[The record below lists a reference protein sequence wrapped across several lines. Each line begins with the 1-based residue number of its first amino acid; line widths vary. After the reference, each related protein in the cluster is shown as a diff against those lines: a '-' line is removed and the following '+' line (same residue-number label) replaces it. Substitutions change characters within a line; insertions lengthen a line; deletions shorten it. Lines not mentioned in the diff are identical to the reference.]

1 MKILFFLT
9 GTIWRYTFPE
19 GFIDAGHEVEITDT
33 IDEDKIKIKINNFNP
48 DFLMSIGWGREQSVE
63 NQDILR
69 RCSKFSKV
77 PHVYW
82 SIEDPAFT
90 YSFSLQDL

>member
-48 DFLMSIGWGREQSVE
+48 RLLTKCQQSL
-63 NQDILR
+63 ILY
-69 RCSKFSKV
+69 KYV
-77 PHVYW
+77 
-82 SIEDPAFT
+82 I
-90 YSFSLQDL
+90 

>member
-48 DFLMSIGWGREQSVE
+48 DF
-63 NQDILR
+63 
-69 RCSKFSKV
+69 
-77 PHVYW
+77 
-82 SIEDPAFT
+82 
-90 YSFSLQDL
+90 